1 MTYTELCEKKMKDS
15 WSFVKAA
22 PCGLITS
29 REQYD
34 YMVAYSEKTNFGFYI
49 KGSYDIPTY
58 RECYD
63 KYLSMT
69 SFFGGASFYFTIT
82 DLFHEYVNGRL
93 IAVPK
98 KWDYGKYGKIDLEK

>member
-1 MTYTELCEKKMKDS
+1 MTYTELCEIKDS
-15 WSFVKAA
+15 WRFLKAA
-22 PCGLITS
+22 PRGLITS

-34 YMVAYSEKTNFGFYI
+34 YMVAYNEKTNFGFYI

-69 SFFGGASFYFTIT
+69 SFFGGASFFFTIT
-82 DLFHEYVNGRL
+82 DLYYEWVNERL

-98 KWDYGKYGKIDLEK
+98 KWDYGEYGKIDLEK